1 MNLLFQSFD
10 DPSFCIKDKKTFEFF
25 LNLLKQ
31 LKIPNI
37 QINIMN
43 LIFHVWENDLNQ
55 IEFIDF
61 LINLNQQDL
70 FSFKICQKKV
80 KKNFELLVQ
89 ANKNNFNYLIEAW
102 SSIELIEVLLKI
114 SRKNNYEKV
123 KELFLWPIE
132 NIPEIIVIGL
142 SIIKTEGDEFLYE
155 EILNETLP
163 LFLGNHINSIVVL
176 EEVWNLNR
184 ELVIK
189 TICNLYRSNPDLM
202 NLSRILDITQKLKDS
217 LIPIVSCN
225 DHNFTVNLAILAVK
239 RDFLHIDQWLS
250 ERISKI
256 GDDFIESLLNYIKD
270 NVIALCKDV
279 TSQTAKENIL
289 ERCQLSLESL
299 AIIFENLTPNKIGR
313 YQHVSRRIEA
323 DITNTYKAIFEI
335 FDELQAQPPNSEE
348 IEEAANKMYQNLFHS
363 EVTIDE
369 IIDKMKS
376 YRNSQNQKESEIY
389 ACMIH
394 SLLDEY
400 RFFYQYPERE
410 LTIIATLFG
419 QIINQKLLDGI
430 IETIALK

>member
-1 MNLLFQSFD
+1 MNLLFHNFD
-10 DPSFCIKDKKTFEFF
+10 DPSFSIKDKKTFEFF

-31 LKIPNI
+31 LKIPDI
-37 QINIMN
+37 QTNIMN
-43 LIFHVWENDLNQ
+43 LIFSLWENDLNQ
-55 IEFIDF
+55 IEFIEF
-61 LINLNQQDL
+61 LINLNQPEL
-70 FSFKICQKKV
+70 FSFKNCQRKV
-80 KKNFELLVQ
+80 KKNFEILVQ
-89 ANKNNFNYLIEAW
+89 TNKNNFNFFIEAW
-102 SSIELIEVLLKI
+102 SSIDLIEVLLKI
-114 SRKNNYEKV
+114 SRKNNYAKV
-123 KELFLWPIE
+123 KDLFIWPIE

-142 SIIKTEGDEFLYE
+142 SIIKTEGDEFLFD
-155 EILNETLP
+155 EIINETLP

-184 ELVIK
+184 DLVIK
-189 TICNLYRSNPDLM
+189 TICNLYNSNPDLM

-270 NVIALCKDV
+270 NVISLCKDV

-299 AIIFENLTPNKIGR
+299 AIIFENLTPNKIGK
-313 YQHVSRRIEA
+313 YQNVSKRIEA
-323 DITNTYKAIFEI
+323 EITNTYKAIFEI

-363 EVTIDE
+363 EATINE

>member
-1 MNLLFQSFD
+1 MNLLFQNFD

-31 LKIPNI
+31 LTIPDI
-37 QINIMN
+37 QTNIMN
-43 LIFHVWENDLNQ
+43 LIFTVWENDLNQ
-55 IEFIDF
+55 IEFIEF
-61 LINLNQQDL
+61 LINFNQPEL
-70 FSFKICQKKV
+70 FSFKNCQRKV

-89 ANKNNFNYLIEAW
+89 TNKNNTNYLIEAW
-102 SSIELIEVLLKI
+102 SSIDLIEVLFKI
-114 SRKNNYEKV
+114 SRKNNYAKV
-123 KELFLWPIE
+123 KELFVWPIE
-132 NIPEIIVIGL
+132 NLPEIIVVGL
-142 SIIKTEGDEFLYE
+142 SIIKTEGDEFLFDE
-155 EILNETLP
+155 VINETLP

-184 ELVIK
+184 DLVIK
-189 TICNLYRSNPDLM
+189 TICNLYNSNPDLM

-256 GDDFIESLLNYIKD
+256 GDDFIENLLNYIKE
-270 NVIALCKDV
+270 NVISLCKDV

-299 AIIFENLTPNKIGR
+299 AIIFENLTPNKIGK
-313 YQHVSRRIEA
+313 YQNVSKRIEA
-323 DITNTYKAIFEI
+323 EITNTYKAIFEI

-348 IEEAANKMYQNLFHS
+348 IEEAANKMYENLFHS
-363 EVTIDE
+363 EATITE